1 VPLWYRA
8 FSLQGVIVT
17 TNNSKAVV
25 WSCVV
30 GSIAAWYDFYI
41 FAAAT
46 ALVFSHVFFPDMGYL
61 LPILVFAVGFIM
73 RPLGSIFFG
82 HFGDRFGRKNTMIA
96 TLALTGVST
105 LAIGLTPSY
114 AAIGITATVVLI
126 VARLIQSFSLGGE
139 WAAGTTLVLEHNL
152 KNNNLGWVGGL
163 MQWASSVAAMLTA
176 ATWMIVTQ
184 TMDRETFLDWGW
196 RIPFMSSFL
205 LFAVG
210 AYMRS
215 RIQESPVFKAVEK
228 PQVSFKETPFYKT
241 VSNHWKSIIT
251 ATLAFQLTSAWFFAI
266 AIFGVGFLVSQGIPR
281 AEITP
286 IWFYITVIL
295 VVFDLFMGWLSD
307 RVSRIR
313 LVQAAGAL
321 SVLLAIP
328 IFNAL
333 GTGAIWVPML
343 LGAVLI
349 SHLMWPVMATTLG
362 ELFPTEVRQTASGL
376 VFTLAGVIGGGLA
389 PIWSQQLLAAY
400 GIIGVGYLFTGLGV
414 VSLIAGIVLAKI
426 MRKTNYV
433 GTT

>member
-1 VPLWYRA
+1 ML
-8 FSLQGVIVT
+8 FFKGTILT
-17 TNNSKAVV
+17 TNNPKTVV

-46 ALVFSHVFFPDMGYL
+46 ALVFSHVFFPNMGYL
-61 LPILVFAVGFIM
+61 VPILVFAVGFIM

-96 TLALTGVST
+96 TLALTGIST

-114 AAIGITATVVLI
+114 AAIGITATVILI
-126 VARLIQSFSLGGE
+126 VARLVQSFSLGGE

-176 ATWMIVTQ
+176 ATWMLVAQ
-184 TMDRETFLDWGW
+184 MDKEAFLDWGW

-210 AYMRS
+210 TYMRS
-215 RIQESPVFKAVEK
+215 RIQESPVFVQTVQTKVK
-228 PQVSFKETPFYKT
+228 FTETPFYNT
-241 VSNHWKSIIT
+241 VKNHWKTIAT

-295 VVFDLFMGWLSD
+295 VGFDLFMGWLSD
-307 RVSRIR
+307 RVSRVR
-313 LVQAAGAL
+313 LAQAASAL
-321 SVLLAIP
+321 SVALSIP

-333 GTGAIWVPML
+333 GTGAIWMPML

-400 GIIGVGYLFTGLGV
+400 GIIGVGYLFTGLGI
-414 VSLIAGIVLAKI
+414 VSLIAGLALAKI
-426 MRKTNYV
+426 MQKTNYV
-433 GTT
+433 GSA